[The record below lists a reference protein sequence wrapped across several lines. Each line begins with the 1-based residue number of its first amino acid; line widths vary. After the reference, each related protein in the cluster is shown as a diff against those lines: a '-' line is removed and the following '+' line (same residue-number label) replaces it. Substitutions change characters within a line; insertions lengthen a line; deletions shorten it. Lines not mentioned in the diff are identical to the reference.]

1 MFQIRIDDNTNLILV
16 WLHRHFQQDMKV
28 LFCQNT
34 GVEALKMR
42 YRYAVIG
49 FICGSSAGTWS
60 PEKCVIG
67 ILSTNLFV
75 VAVPVENK

>member
-1 MFQIRIDDNTNLILV
+1 MSIQLSEINGSLRV
-16 WLHRHFQQDMKV
+16 K
-28 LFCQNT
+28 
-34 GVEALKMR
+34 ALKMR

-49 FICGSSAGTWS
+49 FACGSSTGTWS

-75 VAVPVENK
+75 V